1 MGCDLVSSLLVE
13 GSLESAAIPL
23 PSADTHDL
31 ILLPIYN
38 CVYSGL

>member
-1 MGCDLVSSLLVE
+1 MGCDLAVSLLVE

-31 ILLPIYN
+31 ILLPICN

>member
-1 MGCDLVSSLLVE
+1 MGYDVAISLLLE

-31 ILLPIYN
+31 ILLPLCN